1 MMQAHHSHPLLLV
14 TGFELPTLLQKGT
27 RASLSK
33 PTTNANDFT
42 SYFKIARLSSMCY
55 SPERGSQRLT
65 SLFSCEILST
75 DMFRKKYG
83 AAVRSR

>member
-42 SYFKIARLSSMCY
+42 PYFKIARLLSMCY

-65 SLFSCEILST
+65 SLFSCEIQST